1 MIQKHRDTVNSGKDP
16 KNTNTLKKD
25 SGESKGSRR
34 RFHTT
39 PIKRNAIGLQLAQ
52 RLELNPL
59 PNLLFTTALTHPSFL
74 FENPQSGVEN
84 NQRLEFLGDA
94 ILDFVVGEY
103 LYLVYPGRPE
113 GELTKMRAAVVNEAT
128 LARIALK
135 IKLGQELL
143 LGKGEQVSGGRER
156 PSILADAFESVIGA
170 IYLQYGLQEARRV
183 ILKLLKPEI
192 AEVAEGNYGDYKTL
206 LQEKAQR
213 EEEEVSY
220 QILVEEGPDHN
231 KRFTAGVFLQGELKG
246 KGVGRTKKEAE
257 QRAAQQVLGE
267 SGGEYHG

>member
-1 MIQKHRDTVNSGKDP
+1 VIQKHRDSVKSGKNPQKVDMQG
-16 KNTNTLKKD
+16 NT

-34 RFHTT
+34 RSPSV
-39 PIKRNAIGLQLAQ
+39 PIKKKRIGLQLAQ

-59 PNLLFTTALTHPSFL
+59 PNRLFTTALTHPSFL
-74 FENPQSGVEN
+74 FENPQSNMEN

-94 ILDFVVGEY
+94 ILDFVVAEY
-103 LYLVYPGRPE
+103 LYLIYPGRPE
-113 GELTKMRAAVVNEAT
+113 GELTKMRAAVVNETT
-128 LARIALK
+128 LARIAQK

-156 PSILADAFESVIGA
+156 PSILADALESVIGA

-183 ILKLLKPEI
+183 ILELLKPEI

-206 LQEKAQR
+206 LQEKAQH
-213 EEEEVSY
+213 EEAEVSY
-220 QILVEEGPDHN
+220 QILAEEGPDHN
-231 KRFTAGVFLQGELKG
+231 KRFTAGVFLKGDLKG

-257 QRAAQQVLGE
+257 QRAAQQVLE
-267 SGGEYHG
+267 EFGGEDHG